1 MSISLLSKIEQDY
14 PKLSKSHKK
23 IADFILKDYQKA
35 AFYTAARLGE
45 ETDISEST
53 VVRFATYMGFEG
65 YPEFQEAL
73 QENIKGK
80 LTTLQRMEV
89 SSLKMVNEDVLT
101 KVLTDD
107 RTAIKETLSM
117 VSPDKFYSAADKINK
132 AEKIYILGVRSSAP
146 LANFMYFYFK
156 MVYDNV
162 VLIDGAATSEIF
174 EDIFKITDKDVCIA
188 ISFPRYSRQ
197 VVNTLRYV
205 KEKGASIIAITDS
218 ESSPIAPFSKYVL
231 TAKTSMTSFTDSLV
245 APLSLINALI
255 VASSLEKREETL
267 TTFTELENV
276 WKKYGVYEDDGE
288 YINE

>member
-1 MSISLLSKIEQDY
+1 MSLLSKIEQDY
-14 PKLSKSHKK
+14 PKFSKSHKK
-23 IADFILKDYQKA
+23 IADFILNNYQKA
-35 AFYTAARLGE
+35 AFFTAAKLGE
-45 ETDISEST
+45 VTDISEST
-53 VVRFATYMGFEG
+53 VVRFATSMGFEG

-89 SSLKMVNEDVLT
+89 SSLKMVNEDILT
-101 KVLTDD
+101 KVLSDD
-107 RTAIKETLSM
+107 RAAIKETLSM
-117 VSPDKFYSAADKINK
+117 VSSEKFYSAAEKINT

-156 MVYDNV
+156 MVYENV
-162 VLIDGAATSEIF
+162 VLIDGAAASEIF
-174 EDIFKITDKDVCIA
+174 EDIFKITKNDVCIA

-197 VVNTLRYV
+197 VVNTLKYV
-205 KEKGASIIAITDS
+205 KDKGAEIIAITDS
-218 ESSPIAPFSKYVL
+218 ESSPIAPYSNYVL

-245 APLSLINALI
+245 APLSLINALV
-255 VASSLEKREETL
+255 VASSAKKREQTL
-267 TTFTELENV
+267 STFAELENV

>member
-14 PKLSKSHKK
+14 TKLSKSHKK

-174 EDIFKITDKDVCIA
+174 EDIFKINDKDVCIA

-218 ESSPIAPFSKYVL
+218 ESSPIAPFSEYVL

>member
-1 MSISLLSKIEQDY
+1 MSLLSKIEQDY

-23 IADFILKDYQKA
+23 IADFILNNYQKA
-35 AFYTAARLGE
+35 AFFTAAKLGE
-45 ETDISEST
+45 VTDISEST

-89 SSLKMVNEDVLT
+89 SSLKMVNEDILT
-101 KVLTDD
+101 KVLSDD
-107 RTAIKETLSM
+107 RAAIKETLSM
-117 VSPDKFYSAADKINK
+117 VSSEKFYSAAEKINN

-156 MVYDNV
+156 MVYENV
-162 VLIDGAATSEIF
+162 VLIDGAAASEIF
-174 EDIFKITDKDVCIA
+174 EDIFKIAKNDVCIA

-197 VVNTLRYV
+197 VVNTLKYV
-205 KEKGASIIAITDS
+205 KDKGAEIIAITDS
-218 ESSPIAPFSKYVL
+218 ESSPIAPYSNYVL

-245 APLSLINALI
+245 APLSLINALV
-255 VASSLEKREETL
+255 VASSAKKREQTL
-267 TTFTELENV
+267 STFAELENV

>member
-1 MSISLLSKIEQDY
+1 MSTTLLSKIEQKY

-23 IADFILKDYQKA
+23 IAEFILNDYQKA
-35 AFYTAARLGE
+35 AFYTASKLGE
-45 ETDISEST
+45 VTDISEST
-53 VVRFATYMGFEG
+53 VVRFATFMGFDG

-73 QENIKGK
+73 RENIKGK
-80 LTTLQRMEV
+80 LTTLQRMEI

-101 KVLTDD
+101 KVLNDD
-107 RTAIKETLSM
+107 RSAIKETLSM
-117 VSPDKFYSAADKINK
+117 VSRDMFYSAADAVNK

-162 VLIDGAATSEIF
+162 VLIDAAAASEIF
-174 EDIFKITDKDVCIA
+174 EDIFKISDKDVCIA

-197 VVNTLRYV
+197 VVNTLKYV
-205 KEKGASIIAITDS
+205 KEKGAEIIAVTDS
-218 ESSPIAPFSKYVL
+218 ESSPIAPFSKYLL
-231 TAKTSMTSFTDSLV
+231 TAKSSMNSFTDSLV
-245 APLSLINALI
+245 APLSLINALV

-267 TTFTELENV
+267 GTFTELENV

>member
-1 MSISLLSKIEQDY
+1 MSLLSKIEQDY

-23 IADFILKDYQKA
+23 IADFILNNYQKA
-35 AFYTAARLGE
+35 AFFTAAKLGE
-45 ETDISEST
+45 VTDISEST

-89 SSLKMVNEDVLT
+89 SSLKMVNEDILT
-101 KVLTDD
+101 KVLSDD
-107 RTAIKETLSM
+107 RAAIKETLSM
-117 VSPDKFYSAADKINK
+117 VSSEKFYSAAEKINN

-156 MVYDNV
+156 MVYENV
-162 VLIDGAATSEIF
+162 VLIDGAAASEIF
-174 EDIFKITDKDVCIA
+174 EDIFKITKNDVCIA

-197 VVNTLRYV
+197 VVNTLKYV
-205 KEKGASIIAITDS
+205 KDKGAEIIAITDG
-218 ESSPIAPFSKYVL
+218 ESSPIAPYSNYVL

-245 APLSLINALI
+245 APLSLINALV
-255 VASSLEKREETL
+255 VASSAKKREQTL
-267 TTFTELENV
+267 STFAELENV

>member
-174 EDIFKITDKDVCIA
+174 EDIFKINDKDVCIA

-218 ESSPIAPFSKYVL
+218 ESSPIAPFSEYVL